1 MLILFDNG
9 TPAPLRHALKGHVVV
24 EAIERG
30 WERTSNGELIAAA
43 ETAMSVK
50 PELAFDVCWEVYRG
64 AREVLEAKR
73 GMSAMDWKEATKY
86 LWRPDFRPRLA
97 EWVADFALAG
107 QAALD
112 GPECASR
119 MVMFRLYYLGLAP
132 YENARHFI
140 GLSEQGWVNWS
151 EEVRRRVGKEL
162 LRRSMFPP
170 RKYFGTTS

>member
-1 MLILFDNG
+1 SAQAGGGEQRRALWGVGIPVHAAVG
-9 TPAPLRHALKGHVVV
+9 AAPHCEAQTP
-24 EAIERG
+24 E
-30 WERTSNGELIAAA
+30 IAAA

-107 QAALD
+107 QAALE
-112 GPECASR
+112 GPDCASR
-119 MVMFRLYYLGLAP
+119 M
-132 YENARHFI
+132 
-140 GLSEQGWVNWS
+140 
-151 EEVRRRVGKEL
+151 
-162 LRRSMFPP
+162 
-170 RKYFGTTS
+170 